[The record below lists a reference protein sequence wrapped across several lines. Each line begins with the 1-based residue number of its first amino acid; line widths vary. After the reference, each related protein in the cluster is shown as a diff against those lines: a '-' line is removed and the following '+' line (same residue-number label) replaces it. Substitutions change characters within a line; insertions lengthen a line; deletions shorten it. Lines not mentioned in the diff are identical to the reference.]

1 MSAARIASRWM
12 ATYDENLVQSGD
24 RTQALLDEI
33 AELWAVV
40 LRISRG
46 LDDNQPLTST
56 QRLALLE
63 LSIVGPMR
71 LNDLA
76 ARMDTTAATASR
88 TVDVLEKLAFVERGK
103 DSEDGRAIAITATA
117 KGQRWAARRRAKLCK
132 VLEQVDDAIVT
143 QDLLDH
149 LSRLS
154 AGLRDASGHD
164 EVSRGALLSR

>member
-1 MSAARIASRWM
+1 
-12 ATYDENLVQSGD
+12 VQSGD

-63 LSIVGPMR
+63 ISVVGPIR
-71 LNDLA
+71 LSDLA
-76 ARMDTTAATASR
+76 ARMDTTPATASR
-88 TVDVLEKLAFVERGK
+88 TVDVLEKLELVERRK
-103 DSEDGRAIAITATA
+103 DSDDGRAIAITATS
-117 KGQRWAARRRAKLCK
+117 KGQRWTARRRAKLCK
-132 VLEQVDDAIVT
+132 VLEQLDDEIVT
-143 QDLLDH
+143 QNLLDN

>member
-1 MSAARIASRWM
+1 VPSA
-12 ATYDENLVQSGD
+12 E

-40 LRISRG
+40 LRISRE
-46 LDDNQPLTST
+46 LDDGHAMTST

-63 LSIVGPMR
+63 ISIVGPMR
-71 LNDLA
+71 LNNLA

-88 TVDVLEKLAFVERGK
+88 AVDVLEELGFVKRGK
-103 DSEDGRAIAITATA
+103 DSEDGRAIALTATA
-117 KGQRWAARRRAKLCK
+117 KGHRWTAGRQGNLCK
-132 VLEQVDDAIVT
+132 VLETLDDKVVT
-143 QDLLDH
+143 QSMLEH

-154 AGLRDASGHD
+154 AALREASGHD

>member
-1 MSAARIASRWM
+1 M
-12 ATYDENLVQSGD
+12 QSGD

-40 LRISRG
+40 LRISRE

-63 LSIVGPMR
+63 ISVVGPIR
-71 LNDLA
+71 LSDLA
-76 ARMDTTAATASR
+76 ARMDTTPATASR
-88 TVDVLEKLAFVERGK
+88 TVDVLEKLELVERRK
-103 DSEDGRAIAITATA
+103 DSDDGRAIAITATS
-117 KGQRWAARRRAKLCK
+117 KGQRWTAQRRAKLCK
-132 VLEQVDDAIVT
+132 VLEQLDDEIVT
-143 QDLLDH
+143 QNLLDN

>member
-1 MSAARIASRWM
+1 MP
-12 ATYDENLVQSGD
+12 SGE

-40 LRISRG
+40 LRISREI
-46 LDDNQPLTST
+46 DDGQPLTST

-63 LSIVGPMR
+63 ISIVGPMR

-88 TVDVLEKLAFVERGK
+88 AVDVLEELGFVERGK
-103 DSEDGRAIAITATA
+103 DSEDGRAIALTATP
-117 KGQRWAARRRAKLCK
+117 KGQRWTAGRRAKLCK
-132 VLEQVDDAIVT
+132 VLETLDDGVVT
-143 QDLLDH
+143 PSLLDH

-154 AGLRDASGHD
+154 AALRDASGHD

>member
-1 MSAARIASRWM
+1 MLPA
-12 ATYDENLVQSGD
+12 E

-40 LRISRG
+40 LRISRE

-63 LSIVGPMR
+63 VSIVGPMR
-71 LNDLA
+71 LNNLA

-88 TVDVLEKLAFVERGK
+88 AVDVLEELAFVERRK
-103 DSEDGRAIAITATA
+103 DADDGRAISIVATA
-117 KGQRWAARRRAKLCK
+117 KGHRYTAARQAALCE
-132 VLEQVDDAIVT
+132 VLEQLDDSVVT
-143 QDLLDH
+143 QSLLDH

-154 AGLRDASGHD
+154 AALREESGHD
-164 EVSRGALLSR
+164 DVSRGALLSR